1 MEPATGITARTE
13 TRMVRQE
20 PASLPHRGSPAARGA
35 LYAEGDTGAD
45 PLGESE
51 LWLPLSKLVTA
62 PTLVT

>member
-13 TRMVRQE
+13 TRVVRQE
-20 PASLPHRGSPAARGA
+20 PAFSRTAGLPQRGA
-35 LYAEGDTGAD
+35 TLYAEGDTGAD
-45 PLGESE
+45 PSGESE